1 MNYKLTRPL
10 MLEQLEE
17 RIFLDANPLAVVA
30 DSMAGHAEPMDTA
43 TPEHV
48 DTGASAGQRTDAATP
63 PEHADETPDNTADAK
78 AQASA
83 DSAAAPEAPAQSVTE
98 ATEATEHDAA
108 HPTET
113 QEQTTRPTAGQTS
126 GETTTADAPDYLSGN
141 TTPAPEAVTATS
153 TAAEAYDQVAD
164 TGVHTAKT
172 LAVESPVAAE
182 ASRQDTASAD
192 EHLAT
197 DTITDSTI
205 AQQATAATS
214 TETETVLPEPE
225 TSATE
230 ITQVVFVD
238 NAVDEHEILLNGI
251 LQGSAP
257 ADGDSGHDTTGVTPA
272 NTRIVVL
279 DAAGDEVQQ
288 ISDILAQHDNLA
300 GVHILSHGSE
310 NSLKLGGTTL
320 DTTNLDQYAD
330 RVAAW
335 GRALSADG
343 DLLLYGCNIAD
354 SSTEN
359 SFIQAMATLTG
370 ADVAASNDPTGNV
383 AHGGDWE
390 LEVSTGLIET
400 KVLHDASDR
409 WEGLLEPP
417 LPTASVSMP
426 AESLIEENISFTV
439 AFDNAA
445 AQGDATNI
453 GYGPYLDVYIPVGL
467 RVQGAPTY
475 AGTPVNVEQ
484 FTWNGTAWVNG
495 PTIIDPTDTT
505 ARHPFDTANSGDR
518 QIPLKSGTIVGDVWY
533 LIELPFGSFTP
544 EQPAAVISFTA
555 EIDEDARAGSD
566 TLSDG
571 SNYAPGDAVVGT
583 PLTVTAQAGFRYG
596 TDALDNPNTDQ
607 AIVGSEATASVTPTV
622 MTITKISD
630 APENQTATGP
640 NFPVT
645 YIVTV
650 DIAPDQEIENLVLFD
665 YLPSTAYYRDDC
677 RIEVHGVD
685 VTAIVKGTTGYQQP
699 IAWQYNSPANNDFTL
714 PLGTIIGANT
724 DGQEEIILTYT
735 VYYGPEAIAPCSGN
749 DAYAI
754 NEAMATGSYTYP
766 DATEPDGTPLITE
779 TITAGNSAGNDG
791 TGILDS
797 DISDHQD
804 ELNSITVRKSVINQ
818 NPENGLNPGD
828 ILTYTITF
836 EISDYFGFENIVVE
850 DVLGDGQTIINTP
863 PTLTTVASFPG
874 AQNVSGTW
882 ALSGDPH
889 LAITSNATDGST
901 TLSFDVSGK
910 LGEFGGTGELYGDL
924 FDGDAGT
931 ANTAY
936 IPRPANGTYGTIT
949 FQAQV
954 DDDYRAPGTGL
965 DHSVDT
971 NDPIENAVTI
981 SASILDPSTADPG
994 GDYSA
999 YTICDPTEDDGSATQ
1014 LRIGGIAPLKE
1025 ISHINGVA
1033 VPVGANPAVSP
1044 GDVVT
1049 YRINTTL
1056 PRVGI
1061 ENLILTDYLP
1071 LPVFSVDEFG
1081 DADFFNSLTIGQA
1094 VDPNSY
1100 DLTQGGRI
1108 YFGTGTDIQL
1118 APNLDFE
1125 EGWSETTNTWK
1136 PTDANVFSTLAANS
1150 LTIDLGTFNSDSGS
1164 IARHVEIYITAT
1176 VQNAPFADGLFLT
1189 NQATWSYDNTFQSST
1204 AADEII
1210 QIELATPQLSIT
1222 KGVIATNNSA
1232 GVFSSGSAEN
1242 LADLSVNSPGSS
1254 DSLSFSDGDGDGDAV
1269 VSAAEFV
1276 ANPMNATVTAV
1287 DGADLVT
1294 FAVTVA
1300 NSGASAA
1307 YGLEV
1312 RDTLPG
1318 TGFLTPASIDAMNLQ
1333 VWSGTGTK
1341 LTTAAYTAALSG
1353 GELLINFDATNG
1365 VLDGDRLGAK
1375 TDATVGDDLFII
1387 TYDLAVD
1394 NETAIDTDMAQA
1406 GSEHTNTASITYF
1419 TGKASDVGTASA
1431 NWVDP
1436 SDPPQDDTI
1445 VTIAMPTIAK
1455 ALVSTEIT
1463 EPGNAGLDQATIGE
1477 LVTYTITLTVPEGQM
1492 GQSDTIANGTI
1503 LRDTLDSGLAFVDVL
1518 SVSAS
1523 TGLAFSGPVGTG
1535 LPTVATT
1542 PANTAITAN
1551 GQVISFNLGQITNT
1565 NTDNDT
1571 SETVEIT
1578 YRAIVLNTQNNQ
1590 TNQTRTNHLDIDWNN
1605 GAGIQ
1610 DLTDVSADWI
1620 TIVEPTLATSKL
1632 IANTTDG
1639 TGFLQTVYA
1648 DTGDVIQY
1656 QITITN
1662 GNAATDTTAFDISLA
1677 DTIPAALTA
1686 VQFIAGD
1693 AVTSSGDVRLSGA
1706 SNLPAAFQISGNTL
1720 SITPGANIDI
1730 GVDSSITIT
1739 LQGMFNGATGDIVP
1753 NTAQVQ
1759 WTSLDGQVSGERS
1772 GDDGLPAAGVLD
1784 DYRVESTATISAAPL
1799 VYKTIVATSEPSTLN
1814 TAATIGELV
1823 RYRLYVSIGE
1833 GDTNNFQI
1841 QDNLPGGLRF
1851 LNDDTARWT
1860 FIASD
1865 PNNMTS
1871 GSIAA
1876 STAFPA
1882 AIDGLGNTAVVV
1894 GNGQTLATLASADI
1908 TGTFN
1913 DNNIAT
1919 AFNGLGTSEATLYA
1933 SGQDVYF
1940 RFGDIQNNDSD
1951 ADLEFVVV
1959 EFNALVENTSG
1970 NQAGANLRNNFA
1982 VLVDTQPADGSPR
1995 DGIPGYVSVTIDN
2008 DQSGTRSTGDT
2019 PRTATDP
2026 DNNAGTGA
2034 TNTPALSN
2042 NATLAIVEPQLAIN
2056 KTVTATTGSVVT
2068 YQVVITNTGTATA
2081 FDAAAEDILPADL
2094 DLDVGTVAITTS
2106 GGATTGTVA
2115 HDDVAN
2121 QMKFTGLDVPV
2132 NGSVTITYQA
2142 TVATLTTGVNTIDN
2156 TANLTWTSLPAAE
2169 GTAGASGFFGTTAGT
2184 IGDSGTASGERNG
2197 SGNVNDYRAQ
2207 DSERLGSMGDRVYL
2221 DLDGD
2226 GVQDA
2231 GEPGLVG
2238 VPVTVRWEGPDGKFG
2253 NGDDSVITVNTGTD
2267 GSWSVAGLPVGA
2279 GQDFRVSVPATI
2291 GDMSLTDVR
2300 DNGGGAAPDP
2310 DGLGIGI
2317 SAVTLSGLD
2326 AATSNNRLQD
2336 FGYRG
2341 TASLGDRVYI
2351 DADGDGV
2358 QDTNG
2363 LEPNLPGVQ
2372 ITLTWAGLDGAL
2384 GTTDDL
2390 TLTTTSGNPAAS
2402 TDPNYLFQHLPAG
2415 DYQVSVSASG
2425 GSGGIPGN
2433 MNLTDSLDN
2442 GTLNPAATI
2451 TTTLTTGASNQTVDF
2466 GYQGDS
2472 SIGDTIWYDAD
2483 GDAVQDTGATSE
2495 PGIPGVTVT
2504 LAWSGPDGLLGTADD
2519 VTFTTTTDANGKY
2532 LFSGLPVNGGSDQYR
2547 VSVTP
2552 PAASPSPTY
2561 DSDGIATA
2569 NQSTLALPPD
2579 TDNRSQDFGYRGTA
2593 TSTAQLGDFVWEDR
2607 NGNGVQDPGE
2617 PGIDRITV
2625 DLYFAGADGVF
2636 QSNELLAPLLSTT
2649 TSNGGFYVF
2658 DNLAAG
2664 TYRLRFGNT
2673 DGSTTYALTTQNSP
2687 MATDVTDS
2695 DVSAGNGFSGNY
2707 ILGLGESNTT
2717 VDAGLY
2723 RPVSLGDR
2731 IYFDYDGDGVQD
2743 TGEPGLPNMPVE
2755 VIWLG
2760 PDGLLGGGDDRTYT
2774 TATGTDGTWSIDD
2787 LPPGSYLVTAT
2798 PAPGSGLAVTDSM
2811 DNALLDPTSQVTIST
2826 VSGADRADI
2835 DFGFRGTGSVGDTI
2849 WNDRNGNGVQEL
2861 GEPGI
2866 GGVTVTI
2873 GVDLNGDGVPDFTT
2887 SAISDADGRYLF
2899 DHLPAGSHTLRIN
2912 PTTLPPGMRPNY
2924 DPDSTLDNAFTV
2936 NLTAEEH
2943 NRDVDFGYYY
2953 PAPKPPAAV
2962 TPIQPVQPPPVPEA
2976 DGFIADAFFMHRQF
2990 GDASRFGLEPWFPFD
3005 RWMEITYPQQPLPV
3019 SPIYTGI
3026 AEPGTT
3032 LALAIYDASGNTVGS
3047 QTIMADTGGNWLA
3060 SFPGVLIHSM
3070 PHDMKIEQRISL
3082 YNESTAGL
3090 FNMRTYF
3097 NPNCTS
3103 LLKTSTTL
3111 NIDSIFDYLPS
3122 TIMNSVHSS
3131 LYSSFNI
3138 RWNNFNGYEFFATS
3152 INPAETGR

>member
-279 DAAGDEVQQ
+279 DAAGDEVEQ

-1759 WTSLDGQVSGERS
+1759 WTSVDGEVSDERT

-2156 TANLTWTSLPAAE
+2156 TANLTWTSLPDAK

-2561 DSDGIATA
+2561 DSDDIATA
-2569 NQSTLALPPD
+2569 NQSTLALEPG
-2579 TDNRSQDFGYRGTA
+2579 TDNQSQDFGYRGTA
-2593 TSTAQLGDFVWEDR
+2593 TLGNLVWEDL
-2607 NGNGVQDPGE
+2607 NGNGVQDSGE
-2617 PGIDRITV
+2617 SGIGGVRV
-2625 DLYFAGADGVF
+2625 ELFLAG
-2636 QSNELLAPLLSTT
+2636 NPTAPLLVTT
-2649 TSNGGFYVF
+2649 TAGDGTYSFG
-2658 DNLAAG
+2658 NLAAG
-2664 TYRLRFGNT
+2664 TYTLHFSDTAG
-2673 DGSTTYALTTQNSP
+2673 GTTYTRTVQNSTVGDD
-2687 MATDVTDS
+2687 ATDS
-2695 DVSAGNGFSGNY
+2695 DTDIATGWTEAYTLAGGATD
-2707 ILGLGESNTT
+2707 NTA
-2717 VDAGLY
+2717 DQGLY
-2723 RPVSLGDR
+2723 RPVSIGDR
-2731 IYFDYDGDGVQD
+2731 VYFDYDGDGVQD

>member
-1 MNYKLTRPL
+1 MFFANFKQLLNLPFPSTTAFAMNYKLTRPL

-48 DTGASAGQRTDAATP
+48 DTGSSAGQRTDAATP

-164 TGVHTAKT
+164 TGVHTDKT

-214 TETETVLPEPE
+214 TQTETVLPEPE

-924 FDGDAGT
+924 FDGDGGT
-931 ANTAY
+931 ANAAY
-936 IPRPANGTYGTIT
+936 TSRPANGTYGTIT

-1463 EPGNAGLDQATIGE
+1463 EPGNAGLNQATIGE
-1477 LVTYTITLTVPEGQM
+1477 LLQYGYTSHMKYYHSQAFKIHKALPE
-1492 GQSDTIANGTI
+1492 SRYI
-1503 LRDTLDSGLAFVDVL
+1503 F
-1518 SVSAS
+1518 
-1523 TGLAFSGPVGTG
+1523 
-1535 LPTVATT
+1535 
-1542 PANTAITAN
+1542 
-1551 GQVISFNLGQITNT
+1551 
-1565 NTDNDT
+1565 
-1571 SETVEIT
+1571 
-1578 YRAIVLNTQNNQ
+1578 
-1590 TNQTRTNHLDIDWNN
+1590 
-1605 GAGIQ
+1605 
-1610 DLTDVSADWI
+1610 
-1620 TIVEPTLATSKL
+1620 
-1632 IANTTDG
+1632 
-1639 TGFLQTVYA
+1639 
-1648 DTGDVIQY
+1648 
-1656 QITITN
+1656 
-1662 GNAATDTTAFDISLA
+1662 
-1677 DTIPAALTA
+1677 
-1686 VQFIAGD
+1686 
-1693 AVTSSGDVRLSGA
+1693 
-1706 SNLPAAFQISGNTL
+1706 
-1720 SITPGANIDI
+1720 NIDME
-1730 GVDSSITIT
+1730 DQ
-1739 LQGMFNGATGDIVP
+1739 LPEKDEDI
-1753 NTAQVQ
+1753 
-1759 WTSLDGQVSGERS
+1759 
-1772 GDDGLPAAGVLD
+1772 
-1784 DYRVESTATISAAPL
+1784 YRVE
-1799 VYKTIVATSEPSTLN
+1799 
-1814 TAATIGELV
+1814 
-1823 RYRLYVSIGE
+1823 VS
-1833 GDTNNFQI
+1833 QK
-1841 QDNLPGGLRF
+1841 
-1851 LNDDTARWT
+1851 
-1860 FIASD
+1860 
-1865 PNNMTS
+1865 
-1871 GSIAA
+1871 
-1876 STAFPA
+1876 
-1882 AIDGLGNTAVVV
+1882 
-1894 GNGQTLATLASADI
+1894 NGQ
-1908 TGTFN
+1908 
-1913 DNNIAT
+1913 
-1919 AFNGLGTSEATLYA
+1919 
-1933 SGQDVYF
+1933 
-1940 RFGDIQNNDSD
+1940 
-1951 ADLEFVVV
+1951 
-1959 EFNALVENTSG
+1959 
-1970 NQAGANLRNNFA
+1970 
-1982 VLVDTQPADGSPR
+1982 
-1995 DGIPGYVSVTIDN
+1995 
-2008 DQSGTRSTGDT
+2008 
-2019 PRTATDP
+2019 
-2026 DNNAGTGA
+2026 
-2034 TNTPALSN
+2034 
-2042 NATLAIVEPQLAIN
+2042 
-2056 KTVTATTGSVVT
+2056 
-2068 YQVVITNTGTATA
+2068 
-2081 FDAAAEDILPADL
+2081 
-2094 DLDVGTVAITTS
+2094 
-2106 GGATTGTVA
+2106 
-2115 HDDVAN
+2115 
-2121 QMKFTGLDVPV
+2121 
-2132 NGSVTITYQA
+2132 
-2142 TVATLTTGVNTIDN
+2142 
-2156 TANLTWTSLPAAE
+2156 
-2169 GTAGASGFFGTTAGT
+2169 
-2184 IGDSGTASGERNG
+2184 
-2197 SGNVNDYRAQ
+2197 
-2207 DSERLGSMGDRVYL
+2207 
-2221 DLDGD
+2221 
-2226 GVQDA
+2226 
-2231 GEPGLVG
+2231 
-2238 VPVTVRWEGPDGKFG
+2238 
-2253 NGDDSVITVNTGTD
+2253 
-2267 GSWSVAGLPVGA
+2267 
-2279 GQDFRVSVPATI
+2279 
-2291 GDMSLTDVR
+2291 
-2300 DNGGGAAPDP
+2300 
-2310 DGLGIGI
+2310 
-2317 SAVTLSGLD
+2317 
-2326 AATSNNRLQD
+2326 
-2336 FGYRG
+2336 
-2341 TASLGDRVYI
+2341 
-2351 DADGDGV
+2351 
-2358 QDTNG
+2358 
-2363 LEPNLPGVQ
+2363 
-2372 ITLTWAGLDGAL
+2372 WAY
-2384 GTTDDL
+2384 
-2390 TLTTTSGNPAAS
+2390 S
-2402 TDPNYLFQHLPAG
+2402 
-2415 DYQVSVSASG
+2415 
-2425 GSGGIPGN
+2425 
-2433 MNLTDSLDN
+2433 
-2442 GTLNPAATI
+2442 
-2451 TTTLTTGASNQTVDF
+2451 
-2466 GYQGDS
+2466 
-2472 SIGDTIWYDAD
+2472 
-2483 GDAVQDTGATSE
+2483 
-2495 PGIPGVTVT
+2495 
-2504 LAWSGPDGLLGTADD
+2504 
-2519 VTFTTTTDANGKY
+2519 
-2532 LFSGLPVNGGSDQYR
+2532 
-2547 VSVTP
+2547 
-2552 PAASPSPTY
+2552 
-2561 DSDGIATA
+2561 
-2569 NQSTLALPPD
+2569 
-2579 TDNRSQDFGYRGTA
+2579 
-2593 TSTAQLGDFVWEDR
+2593 
-2607 NGNGVQDPGE
+2607 
-2617 PGIDRITV
+2617 
-2625 DLYFAGADGVF
+2625 
-2636 QSNELLAPLLSTT
+2636 
-2649 TSNGGFYVF
+2649 
-2658 DNLAAG
+2658 
-2664 TYRLRFGNT
+2664 
-2673 DGSTTYALTTQNSP
+2673 
-2687 MATDVTDS
+2687 
-2695 DVSAGNGFSGNY
+2695 
-2707 ILGLGESNTT
+2707 
-2717 VDAGLY
+2717 
-2723 RPVSLGDR
+2723 
-2731 IYFDYDGDGVQD
+2731 
-2743 TGEPGLPNMPVE
+2743 
-2755 VIWLG
+2755 
-2760 PDGLLGGGDDRTYT
+2760 
-2774 TATGTDGTWSIDD
+2774 
-2787 LPPGSYLVTAT
+2787 
-2798 PAPGSGLAVTDSM
+2798 
-2811 DNALLDPTSQVTIST
+2811 
-2826 VSGADRADI
+2826 
-2835 DFGFRGTGSVGDTI
+2835 
-2849 WNDRNGNGVQEL
+2849 
-2861 GEPGI
+2861 
-2866 GGVTVTI
+2866 
-2873 GVDLNGDGVPDFTT
+2873 
-2887 SAISDADGRYLF
+2887 
-2899 DHLPAGSHTLRIN
+2899 
-2912 PTTLPPGMRPNY
+2912 
-2924 DPDSTLDNAFTV
+2924 
-2936 NLTAEEH
+2936 
-2943 NRDVDFGYYY
+2943 
-2953 PAPKPPAAV
+2953 
-2962 TPIQPVQPPPVPEA
+2962 
-2976 DGFIADAFFMHRQF
+2976 
-2990 GDASRFGLEPWFPFD
+2990 
-3005 RWMEITYPQQPLPV
+3005 
-3019 SPIYTGI
+3019 SPIF
-3026 AEPGTT
+3026 
-3032 LALAIYDASGNTVGS
+3032 V
-3047 QTIMADTGGNWLA
+3047 
-3060 SFPGVLIHSM
+3060 
-3070 PHDMKIEQRISL
+3070 R
-3082 YNESTAGL
+3082 
-3090 FNMRTYF
+3090 
-3097 NPNCTS
+3097 
-3103 LLKTSTTL
+3103 
-3111 NIDSIFDYLPS
+3111 NI
-3122 TIMNSVHSS
+3122 
-3131 LYSSFNI
+3131 
-3138 RWNNFNGYEFFATS
+3138 
-3152 INPAETGR
+3152 